1 MVRGI
6 RRSGPYLSTSQ
17 DMHLGWQIGN
27 AARGYTPNEGCSTP
41 ARRLRAPRS
50 PPLSFFATL
59 SASPFRPSS
68 LSRSLARS
76 ISFFPLRLSYPS
88 LLSFRRAPPAC
99 SQFVSRVCAH
109 TPYSGTAA
117 ASNSVRPPCPTLP
130 SVGSGPRENSY
141 VVSSC
146 RVTPSRR

>member
-76 ISFFPLRLSYPS
+76 PARSVSFFPLRLSYPS

-117 ASNSVRPPCPTLP
+117 ASTRCAHPVPPCRPWAVVLVRT
-130 SVGSGPRENSY
+130 VTSY
-141 VVSSC
+141 
-146 RVTPSRR
+146 RPAA